1 MKKSTIALAVAAA
14 LGTAAAQADTTLY
27 GSARVSVDYQK
38 ADLLSDTVDSAVEGF
53 DFDDNP
59 GVWDVVNNSSRL
71 GVRGFEDLGN
81 GLSAIY
87 QYEFGI
93 DVTDGGNLESNR
105 PKLIGLKHDNFGTL
119 SIGTQWTP
127 YYNVA
132 GITDVFNS
140 GRTFGSTAYLGRFRK
155 NNSLNYLSPN
165 FWGFTAEAQIQ
176 MDGAGGQEDSIDTW
190 DAALRYQNGPI
201 FAGVGYT
208 STEGD
213 DVPIAAAA
221 LDPATPDIL
230 TFDDDTLVRGSRD
243 QWVVG
248 LGYTFANFGLGLIG
262 EYGDD
267 NGFGDN
273 VVTDTGEVIVDGD
286 KAWNAYG
293 TLSYTFGANVVRAA
307 YGYVDAEQDE
317 FQNYALGFQ
326 HNLSNRTRLW
336 VEYVGQNSDE
346 DLSFEGD
353 ADTVSIGARH
363 DF

>member
-1 MKKSTIALAVAAA
+1 MRKSTIALAVAAA

-38 ADLLSDTVDSAVEGF
+38 ADLLTDTFEEAVEGF
-53 DFDDNP
+53 DFEND
-59 GVWDVVNNSSRL
+59 GTWDVVNNSSRL

-87 QYEFGI
+87 QFEFGV

-105 PKLIGLKHDNFGTL
+105 PKLVGLKHDRFGTL

-140 GRTFGSTAYLGRFRK
+140 GKTFGSTAYLGRFRK
-155 NNSLNYLSPN
+155 DNTLNYLSPN
-165 FWGFTAEAQIQ
+165 WYGFTAEAQIQ
-176 MDGAGGQEDSIDTW
+176 MNGPGGQEDSIDTW
-190 DAALRYQNGPI
+190 DAAIRYQNGPI

-213 DVPIAAAA
+213 DVAVSAIP
-221 LDPATPDIL
+221 T
-230 TFDDDTLVRGSRD
+230 DDLFTLNEDTLVRGSRD
-243 QWVVG
+243 QWVLG
-248 LGYTFANFGLGLIG
+248 LGYTYANFALGFTG

-267 NGFGDN
+267 NQFGDN
-273 VVTDTGEVIVDGD
+273 VVRTDTGEVIVDGD
-286 KAWNAYG
+286 TAWNYYG
-293 TLSYTFGANVVRAA
+293 TLSYTFGANIVRAA
-307 YGYVDAEQDE
+307 YGYVDPDGDADE

-336 VEYVGQNSDE
+336 VEYIGQNSDE
-346 DLSFEGD
+346 ELSFEGD
-353 ADTVSIGARH
+353 ADAISLGVRH